1 MKTGTVQSR
10 PAECESLVYV
20 GIDDTDNLESRGT
33 GFRARQLAARIIET
47 GLGLVHGITRHQLF
61 VSPEIPYTSHNS
73 AACLAVTLGEAA
85 AIRDLAAF
93 CRVFLDKESAPG
105 SDAGFCIR
113 SGSDVPDAVKDFGR
127 KAKDT
132 VLTAEDAHELAE
144 ANGCHLEGVTGDHGG
159 VIGALSSVGLRA
171 GGVDG
176 RFIWVQG
183 LREMAR
189 TKLSLQ
195 SLLAGT
201 GVDCVQTRDGRVLD
215 DPREQI
221 DLGEWPR
228 PVLRVHM
235 AALLVEENDD
245 LSHARWR
252 VVPKD
257 YIKRF

>member
-1 MKTGTVQSR
+1 MPGDDR
-10 PAECESLVYV
+10 LVYV

-33 GFRARQLAARIIET
+33 GFRARQLAARLIET

-73 AACLAVTLGEAA
+73 AACLAVTLGETA
-85 AIRDLAAF
+85 AIADLANF
-93 CRVFLDKESAPG
+93 CRAFLERESAPG
-105 SDAGFCIR
+105 SDAGLCIR
-113 SGSDVPDAVKDFGR
+113 SGTDVPDAVMDFGGR
-127 KAKDT
+127 AKET

-159 VIGALSSVGLRA
+159 VIGALSAVGLRA

-189 TKLSLQ
+189 MKLSLQ
-195 SLLAGT
+195 SLLGKT
-201 GVDCVQTRDGRVLD
+201 GVDCVQTRDGHVLGE
-215 DPREQI
+215 PLEQI
-221 DLGEWPR
+221 DLGDWPR
-228 PVLRVHM
+228 PVLRAHK

>member
-1 MKTGTVQSR
+1 MNAGMIETSSARNGV
-10 PAECESLVYV
+10 LVYV

-47 GLGLVHGITRHQLF
+47 GLGLVRGITRHQLF

-73 AACLAVTLGEAA
+73 SACLAVSLGETTTVT
-85 AIRDLAAF
+85 DLAAF
-93 CRVFLDKESAPG
+93 CRSFLAKESAPG

-113 SGSDVPDAVKDFGR
+113 SSRDVPDAVKDFGGR
-127 KAKDT
+127 AKDT
-132 VLTAEDAHELAE
+132 VLTATEAHELAK

-159 VIGALSSVGLRA
+159 VIGALSAVGLRA
-171 GGVDG
+171 AGTDG
-176 RFIWVQG
+176 RFIWVRG
-183 LREMAR
+183 LREMAKM
-189 TKLSLQ
+189 KLSLQ
-195 SLLAGT
+195 SLLART

-215 DPREQI
+215 DPLEQI
-221 DLGEWPR
+221 DLGGWPR
-228 PVLRVHM
+228 PVLRAHQ

-245 LSHARWR
+245 LSHADWR